1 MLCLYAAV
9 YTMPFLLDQVFFGNT
24 VFRWLI
30 AALLVLG
37 VWFAISAVRLLVM
50 RYFRRIARSSS
61 WLDSELIVAITSATN
76 SWLIFTVALTLGLL
90 VLDVPPSLRSW
101 IITFA
106 VLALLIQVGI
116 WGSVFIGRL
125 VQRYT
130 DRNLEENAER
140 VVNVNALSFVARL
153 VLYSL
158 LVLLALDNIPG
169 VEVTALVASL
179 GIGGIAVALALQNI
193 LSDLFASL
201 SITFDKPFI
210 LGDFIIVDDLMG
222 TVEHIGLKTTR
233 VRSLS
238 GEQLI
243 FANNDLL
250 SSRVR
255 NLRRMEERRVVFHL
269 RVLLQ
274 TSPAQL
280 RQIPTIIREVIER
293 QEQVRFDRAHFA
305 RFDPDALAFEIVYFV
320 LSADFNLYMDIQQ
333 AINLEIVERFAAA
346 EIHFAYPTQ
355 SVYLPEFRSQ
365 ESAVRMGDE
374 RRP

>member
-1 MLCLYAAV
+1 MSL
-9 YTMPFLLDQVFFGNT
+9 LLDQIFFGNT
-24 VFRWLI
+24 LWRWLI

-37 VWFAISAVRLLVM
+37 VWLIISVLRLLVV
-50 RYFRRIARSSS
+50 RNFRRIALKSN
-61 WLDSELIVAITSATN
+61 WIDSELIVAVTAATN
-76 SWLIFTVALTLGLL
+76 SWLIFMVALALGLL
-90 VLDVPPSLRSW
+90 VLDIPPGLRSW

-116 WGSVFIGRL
+116 WGSVFIARL
-125 VQRYT
+125 VERYT
-130 DRNLEENAER
+130 ERNLEENAER

-201 SITFDKPFI
+201 SITFDKPFVM
-210 LGDFIIVDDLMG
+210 GDFIIVDDLMG

-243 FANNDLL
+243 FSNNDLL

-255 NLRRMEERRVVFHL
+255 NLKRMQERRIVFHL

-274 TSPAQL
+274 TPPAQL
-280 RQIPTIIREVIER
+280 REIPAMIRTTIER
-293 QEQVRFDRAHFA
+293 HEQARFDRAHFA
-305 RFDPDALAFEIVYFV
+305 RFDADALTFEIVYFV
-320 LSADFNLYMDIQQ
+320 LSADFTLYMDIQQ
-333 AINLEIVERFAAA
+333 AINLEIVEQFAVAK
-346 EIHFAYPTQ
+346 IQLAYPTQ

-365 ESAVRMGDE
+365 ESEVRLRDE